1 MPTRQAL
8 CVGINQFQHLPD
20 AALNGCVNDAHDMV
34 AYLKT
39 VGFAGDDIAVL
50 TDAQATKAAIMQRL
64 AQMVNDAKAGKT
76 NRIVFSLS
84 SHGTQVPD
92 TSGDEKDKA
101 DEAFCPTD
109 LIQKGRVWHPDH
121 IITDDEL
128 NALFAQLPANVLLE
142 VYLDTCHSG
151 TGIKQ
156 LWPARFLPPPAPIED
171 VWAELQGA
179 KTLEARPGRP
189 QVKAQRILWA
199 GCKADQTS
207 ADAHFDNRPNGAFT
221 FYYLKALREL
231 GRTAT
236 RNQIITRV
244 RAQLKD
250 AGFEQIP
257 QLETS
262 ATLRERSI
270 AED

>member
-1 MPTRQAL
+1 
-8 CVGINQFQHLPD
+8 
-20 AALNGCVNDAHDMV
+20 MV

-39 VGFAGDDIAVL
+39 IGFADEDIAML

-64 AQMVNDAKAGKT
+64 KQMVGDAQAGKV

-92 TSGDEKDKA
+92 TNGDEKDKA

-156 LWPARFLPPPAPIED
+156 LWPVRFLPPPAPIEE
-171 VWAELQGA
+171 VWAEMQGA
-179 KTLEARPGRP
+179 KSLEERIVRPT
-189 QVKAQRILWA
+189 VKAQRILWA

-207 ADAHFDNRPNGAFT
+207 ADANFDNRPNGAFT
-221 FYYLKALREL
+221 YYYLKTLREL
-231 GRTAT
+231 GGKAT
-236 RNQIITRV
+236 RNQVITRM
-244 RAQLKD
+244 RTQLKD

-257 QLETS
+257 QLETNV
-262 ATLRERSI
+262 TLRERSLS
-270 AED
+270 EE

>member
-1 MPTRQAL
+1 MSSRRAL
-8 CVGINQFQHLPD
+8 CAGINRFKNLPD
-20 AALNGCVNDAHDMV
+20 ATLNGCVNDASDMA

-39 VGFAGDDIAVL
+39 IGFDDADITVL
-50 TDAQATKAAIMQRL
+50 TDAQATKAAIMQNL
-64 AQMVNDAKAGKT
+64 TQMVNAAKAGAV

-92 TSGDEKDKA
+92 TNGDEKDKA

-109 LIQKGRVWHPDH
+109 LIQKGRVWDPDH

-156 LWPARFLPPPAPIED
+156 LWQVRYLPPPAPIEE
-171 VWAELQGA
+171 VWAEMQGA
-179 KTLEARPGRP
+179 KSLGERAVRP

-199 GCKADQTS
+199 GCRADQTS
-207 ADAHFDNRPNGAFT
+207 ADANFDNRANGAFT
-221 FYYLKALREL
+221 YYYLKAQHDL
-231 GRTAT
+231 GKSAT
-236 RNQIITRV
+236 RNQIITRMLS
-244 RAQLKD
+244 QMKT

-257 QLETS
+257 QLETN
-262 ATLRERSI
+262 ATLRDR
-270 AED
+270 ALTED

>member
-1 MPTRQAL
+1 MSTRQAL
-8 CVGINQFQHLPD
+8 CVGINNFQNLPD

-39 VGFAGDDIAVL
+39 VGFADEDIAVL

-64 AQMVNDAKAGKT
+64 KQMAGDAQAGKV

-92 TSGDEKDKA
+92 TNGDEKDKA

-156 LWPARFLPPPAPIED
+156 LWPVRFLPPPAPIEE
-171 VWAELQGA
+171 VWAEMQSA
-179 KTLEARPGRP
+179 KSLEERVVRPT
-189 QVKAQRILWA
+189 VKAQRILWA

-207 ADAHFDNRPNGAFT
+207 ADANFDNRPNGAFT
-221 FYYLKALREL
+221 YYYLKTLREL
-231 GRTAT
+231 GGKAT
-236 RNQIITRV
+236 RNQVITRM
-244 RAQLKD
+244 RTQLKD
-250 AGFEQIP
+250 AGFDQIP
-257 QLETS
+257 QLETN

-270 AED
+270 EED